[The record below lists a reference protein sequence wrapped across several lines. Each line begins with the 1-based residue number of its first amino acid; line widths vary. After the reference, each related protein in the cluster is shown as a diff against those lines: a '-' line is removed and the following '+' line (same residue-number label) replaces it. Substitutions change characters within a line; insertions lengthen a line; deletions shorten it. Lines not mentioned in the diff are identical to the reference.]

1 MNKVTV
7 KIANHEYTIVG
18 EEKREYL
25 LQLAAHVDEQIE
37 ATAKANPKL
46 SQVMTAVL
54 TSINIADQY
63 YSQVKNNLE
72 FKKTLSEPFKELE
85 ESQNQIKSLER
96 VISLKDEELVKKDSK
111 LEECRILINEKN
123 KEKLMLNQ
131 EIDEKEIRLKEAEE
145 LVNDFQNRLYDLQ
158 LKMVELEE
166 QIDNKNK

>member
-54 TSINIADQY
+54 TSINIADEY
-63 YSQVKNNLE
+63 YSEVRKNLE
-72 FKKTLSEPFKELE
+72 FKKTLSEPIKELE
-85 ESQNQIKSLER
+85 DCQNQIKSLER
-96 VISLKDEELVKKDSK
+96 VIALKDDELGKKDIKIEEWKVLATEKDNEIASLKSNIIETEN
-111 LEECRILINEKN
+111 RLI
-123 KEKLMLNQ
+123 
-131 EIDEKEIRLKEAEE
+131 EAEE
-145 LVNDFQNRLYDLQ
+145 IVNDFQNRLYELQ
-158 LKMVELEE
+158 LKIVDLEE
-166 QIDNKNK
+166 KK

>member
-54 TSINIADQY
+54 TSINIADEY
-63 YSQVKNNLE
+63 YSEVRKNLE
-72 FKKTLSEPFKELE
+72 FKKLLASLLRSLRIVK
-85 ESQNQIKSLER
+85 IK
-96 VISLKDEELVKKDSK
+96 LKA
-111 LEECRILINEKN
+111 
-123 KEKLMLNQ
+123 
-131 EIDEKEIRLKEAEE
+131 LKE
-145 LVNDFQNRLYDLQ
+145 
-158 LKMVELEE
+158 
-166 QIDNKNK
+166 

>member
-54 TSINIADQY
+54 TSINIADEY
-63 YSQVKNNLE
+63 YSEVRKNTGIQ
-72 FKKTLSEPFKELE
+72 KKLLSEPIKELE
-85 ESQNQIKSLER
+85 DCQNQIKSLER
-96 VISLKDEELVKKDSK
+96 VIALKDDELGKKT
-111 LEECRILINEKN
+111 
-123 KEKLMLNQ
+123 
-131 EIDEKEIRLKEAEE
+131 
-145 LVNDFQNRLYDLQ
+145 
-158 LKMVELEE
+158 
-166 QIDNKNK
+166 

>member
-96 VISLKDEELVKKDSK
+96 VISLTSV
-111 LEECRILINEKN
+111 LEMC
-123 KEKLMLNQ
+123 
-131 EIDEKEIRLKEAEE
+131 
-145 LVNDFQNRLYDLQ
+145 
-158 LKMVELEE
+158 
-166 QIDNKNK
+166 

>member
-72 FKKTLSEPFKELE
+72 FKKTEFHTIKQ
-85 ESQNQIKSLER
+85 QNI
-96 VISLKDEELVKKDSK
+96 
-111 LEECRILINEKN
+111 
-123 KEKLMLNQ
+123 
-131 EIDEKEIRLKEAEE
+131 
-145 LVNDFQNRLYDLQ
+145 
-158 LKMVELEE
+158 
-166 QIDNKNK
+166 

>member
-54 TSINIADQY
+54 TSINIADEY
-63 YSQVKNNLE
+63 YSEVRKNLE
-72 FKKTLSEPFKELE
+72 FKKTLSEPIKELE
-85 ESQNQIKSLER
+85 DCQNQIKSLER
-96 VISLKDEELVKKDSK
+96 VIALDNHTLLITKTGIEIPIEDSAAPITDK
-111 LEECRILINEKN
+111 HGNIVGTVVVFRDCTEK
-123 KEKLMLNQ
+123 KEKIEKKTNKMLM
-131 EIDEKEIRLKEAEE
+131 
-145 LVNDFQNRLYDLQ
+145 VVW
-158 LKMVELEE
+158 M
-166 QIDNKNK
+166 